1 MQNICAIKPN
11 KSPASRR
18 LLVLFILLL
27 TVSACV
33 DSKVYDWQ
41 DKTSNEHYSDSYNV
55 DENVI
60 DNKPS
65 YGFYKIKKI
74 YDGDTVELENGK
86 KIRFLGLNTP
96 ELKHRDNDAEA
107 GGEEAKAWLQGK
119 LEHAKVR
126 LEFDVERTDKYGRT
140 LAYLVTDKN
149 ENINVALVKEG
160 LATVSIFP
168 PNLRYVNQLVDA
180 GNQAEHAHIGIWALP
195 DYAPMAIN
203 TLTEAG
209 HSGWARWV
217 GKVIEIRTT
226 PKYIFLVFSDNFDAR
241 IERQWLSL
249 FPNVETYLGK
259 TVEVRG
265 WLNKR
270 KKHFSV
276 LVRHPSVIK

>member
-1 MQNICAIKPN
+1 M
-11 KSPASRR
+11 
-18 LLVLFILLL
+18 
-27 TVSACV
+27 
-33 DSKVYDWQ
+33 
-41 DKTSNEHYSDSYNV
+41 
-55 DENVI
+55 
-60 DNKPS
+60 
-65 YGFYKIKKI
+65 
-74 YDGDTVELENGK
+74 
-86 KIRFLGLNTP
+86 
-96 ELKHRDNDAEA
+96 
-107 GGEEAKAWLQGK
+107 QGK

-180 GNQAEHAHIGIWALP
+180 GNQAEHAHRGIWALP